1 MKENQTQKYYW
12 GIGLENET
20 YMQFEESLIVSGEFI
35 QEKIGFEK
43 YSIDYRKCYIPE
55 SITPLLK
62 KAFSLNENYKVS
74 RMINSHSL
82 EKLDIN
88 FQHKTIK
95 VPTTEGSSDTTA
107 ELKTHSIDN
116 PEYLGKSIME
126 LFLED
131 QPYNIQ
137 SMITQREKTMGSV
150 HFDGDSIEFVTKYF
164 ENRTIVDSCNELKA
178 TKKLFLDKI
187 NESCVLKEKLNFPD
201 YNKGLN
207 MFMTNQENLVLFN
220 NGTYHFHITLPTLT
234 ENSRI
239 VDYNTFDTTHA
250 NAIYLLQWFEP
261 FFIATLGSPD
271 IMGVISN
278 TYDLDENFT
287 LGSMRNAMSRYIGVG
302 TYNKSMPKGKI
313 LTYKVADF
321 RKLLKFE
328 KEDNIWW
335 RDRIEL
341 EMEYELLPEV
351 GLDFNQEKMYQS
363 GFEFRSFDE
372 FPATY
377 LNDVLFAIIIIC
389 EHAVNLP
396 NIKWGHDSVAWN
408 NLVFKSLKYGYLTE
422 INEEEKQEVLNLLQL
437 LNPSD
442 TNFNTLKAEFE
453 EIVLLDEFFF
463 KILAVLHDKY
473 KDNNVCIDAMS
484 GQKTTFPPQWDNF
497 NKYQVEQHRLQISPM
512 LSPKTSYTR
521 KKSYKTKLENQVT
534 EVY

>member
-1 MKENQTQKYYW
+1 MNENQTKKYYW

-20 YMQFEESLIVSGEFI
+20 YMQFEESLIVTGEFI

-43 YSIDYRKCYIPE
+43 YSIDYRKCYKPE
-55 SITPLLK
+55 SLAPLLK
-62 KAFSLNENYKVS
+62 KAFGLNENYKVS

-88 FQHKTIK
+88 YQHKT
-95 VPTTEGSSDTTA
+95 VSAVQPLVATTETA
-107 ELKTHSIDN
+107 EEPLAPIEN

-137 SMITQREKTMGSV
+137 SMITQRNKTMGSV

-164 ENRTIVDSCNELKA
+164 ENRTIAESCKELKA

-187 NESCVLKEKLNFPD
+187 NESSVLNGKLNFPD
-201 YNKGLN
+201 YNNGLN

-220 NGTYHFHITLPTLT
+220 NGTYHFHITLPSLT
-234 ENSRI
+234 EDSRI
-239 VDYNTFDTTHA
+239 VDYNDFDKTHS

-271 IMGVISN
+271 IMGVISDK
-278 TYDLDENFT
+278 YGLDKKFT

-302 TYNKSMPKGKI
+302 TFNKAMPKGKI
-313 LTYKVADF
+313 LTYNVDDF

-328 KEDNIWW
+328 KEENIWW
-335 RDRIEL
+335 RDQIEL
-341 EMEYELLPEV
+341 EMEYELLSEV

-372 FPATY
+372 FPAEY
-377 LNDVLFAIIIIC
+377 LNDVLFSIILIC
-389 EHAVNLP
+389 EHSLNLP
-396 NIKWGHDSVAWN
+396 DVQWGHDSAAWN
-408 NLVFKSLKYGYLTE
+408 NLVFKTLKNGYSTE
-422 INEEEKQEVLNLLQL
+422 INEDEKNEVLDLLQL

-442 TNFNTLKAEFE
+442 SNYNTLKAEFE
-453 EIVLLDEFFF
+453 AIVMLDEFFF
-463 KILAVLHDKY
+463 KILTVLHDKY
-473 KDNNVCIDAMS
+473 KDNNICLDSMY
-484 GQKTTFPPQWDNF
+484 GQKTSSPPKWDNF
-497 NKYQVEQHRLQISPM
+497 NKYQTEQHLQQIGSFC
-512 LSPKTSYTR
+512 
-521 KKSYKTKLENQVT
+521 NN
-534 EVY
+534 